1 MRTDT
6 TELLTQASRGD
17 EAAAARLM
25 PLVYDELR
33 ALAGHYLA
41 RGGEGGASTLQPT
54 AIVHEAFLRL
64 VGHDKGDFKGKTHFY
79 AVAAV
84 AMRHVL
90 IDHVRGRKRAKRGG
104 EWKRITLADGARVS
118 SGGQLDLLTLDEA
131 LTKLAELDERA
142 ARVVELRYFSGMTDR
157 EIAEALGISERTVR
171 NDWTMARAW
180 LRCELSDSTGRDQ
193 E

>member
-6 TELLTQASRGD
+6 TQLLTQASRGD
-17 EAAAARLM
+17 EAAAAQLM

-33 ALAGHYLA
+33 ELAGRYLA

-64 VGHDKGDFKGKTHFY
+64 VGHQKRDFEGKTHFY

-104 EWKRITLADGARVS
+104 EWKRITLADGPHISTA
-118 SGGQLDLLTLDEA
+118 GQLDLLALDEA

-157 EIAEALGISERTVR
+157 DIGEALGISERTVR
-171 NDWTMARAW
+171 NDWSMARAW
-180 LRCELSDSTGRDQ
+180 LQCELEDKSKV
-193 E
+193 